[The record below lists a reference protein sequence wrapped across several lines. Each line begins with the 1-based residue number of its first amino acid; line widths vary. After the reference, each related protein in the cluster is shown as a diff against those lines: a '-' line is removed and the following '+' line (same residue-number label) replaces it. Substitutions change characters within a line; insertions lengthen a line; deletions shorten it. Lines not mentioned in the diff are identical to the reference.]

1 MFGGRFSLTRY
12 SLPADD
18 GTTVEVRANLY
29 EFFKNASSFGSNAVL
44 DGRFQED
51 IQAHSILTASN
62 PLSFQAAEE
71 IGCRASVLGT
81 VPLVFSF
88 MEDVE
93 ADTQLAENIFLRE
106 QPVESCR
113 NSTRIGLNIW
123 LTITPSA
130 EVAADTQIGK
140 NVWCD
145 VAASEI
151 VQSVMSLYTLEQE
164 TMRINVTVPA
174 GGRLYIDC
182 DNFNILLNGQNVL
195 HLHSGE
201 WISLDRDTVR
211 LLVDSGTGGKLA
223 GNLMAIERYL

>member
-62 PLSFQAAEE
+62 PVAFQVSERTLCHAA
-71 IGCRASVLGT
+71 ILGT
-81 VPLVFSF
+81 VPIIFSF
-88 MEDVE
+88 EEDVA
-93 ADTQLAENIFLRE
+93 ADVQLAEDCYIRE
-106 QPVESCR
+106 QPAESCR
-113 NSTRIGLNIW
+113 NSTILGLNIW
-123 LTITPSA
+123 LAITPSA
-130 EVAADTQIGK
+130 EVAADAQVGK
-140 NVWCD
+140 NVWYD

-151 VQSVMSLYTLEQE
+151 VQSAMSLYTLEQE